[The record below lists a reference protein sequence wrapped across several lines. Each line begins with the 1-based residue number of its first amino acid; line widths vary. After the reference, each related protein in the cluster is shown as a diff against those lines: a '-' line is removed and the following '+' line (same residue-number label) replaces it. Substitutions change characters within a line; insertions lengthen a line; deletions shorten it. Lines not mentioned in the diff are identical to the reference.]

1 MTREEMLDEVIR
13 VRGFEDRWT
22 IWFAELMESE
32 TISDSA
38 LQSAMVAAVVIP
50 FDDEDE
56 GEQSSSLFMY
66 GVSMPGRFRLCTI

>member
-56 GEQSSSLFMY
+56 GE
-66 GVSMPGRFRLCTI
+66 

>member
-38 LQSAMVAAVVIP
+38 LQSAMVAAVVMP

-56 GEQSSSLFMY
+56 DE
-66 GVSMPGRFRLCTI
+66 

>member
-38 LQSAMVAAVVIP
+38 LQSAMVAAVIMP

-56 GEQSSSLFMY
+56 DE
-66 GVSMPGRFRLCTI
+66 